1 MQLKRSL
8 KSKFFVGIKNK
19 QRKYIIHPDF
29 MVANQEITDQFIQNL
44 KSNPNKVHDLTG
56 KMKKSFKNRDWEQ
69 VSIHKYTKSHASL
82 TVMIKLNALEGHLQ
96 TMKLHQNNVEFV
108 KILSSVNQ
116 ISTSKLQR

>member
-1 MQLKRSL
+1 
-8 KSKFFVGIKNK
+8 
-19 QRKYIIHPDF
+19 

-56 KMKKSFKNRDWEQ
+56 EMKKSFLKNRDWKQ

-82 TVMIKLNALEGHLQ
+82 TVMVKLNTLEGHLQ
-96 TMKLHQNNVEFV
+96 TMKLHEINVGFV

-116 ISTSKLQR
+116 ISTSKQQR